1 MSKSGLKIDI
11 SCFFDL
17 IWSYYMYKNQ
27 YMPIK
32 TIIGASIVTIALN
45 NQFRFSGLI
54 GLSLSLLIGNQK
66 QIAVGLLQERITIR
80 KNGYLYDISI
90 GESKHW

>member
-1 MSKSGLKIDI
+1 
-11 SCFFDL
+11 
-17 IWSYYMYKNQ
+17 MYKNQ

-54 GLSLSLLIGNQK
+54 GLNLSLLIGNQK